1 MELKLQELTVPKP
14 FERTEHLFWADPYIA
29 GQLLAA
35 HLSQATDAASR
46 KELVIA
52 GTVALI
58 EQKFPKRRE
67 TAIIDFGC
75 GPGLYCHK
83 LAQAGYRVTGV
94 DISSNSIAYAKEQAK
109 RAGHPIDYHQANYL
123 ESLPVHD
130 KFDLALL
137 IYCDYGALGPVER
150 QKLLQNIYQ
159 VLNAGGSLLLDVFS
173 DQEFAGLAEEQTWA
187 TSDGGFWSADAYLEI
202 QRIKK
207 YPHHLL
213 LNQEVI
219 LTATT
224 QKAYHIWTQ
233 YFSREMLVTELQT
246 AGFQVESVY
255 ADTCG
260 QTDVADSATLAV
272 LARK

>member
-29 GQLLAA
+29 GQLLEA

-46 KELVIA
+46 KEQVIT
-52 GTVALI
+52 GTVAFI
-58 EQKFPKRRE
+58 EQKFPKGRE

-94 DISSNSIAYAKEQAK
+94 DISSNSIAYAKEQASLT
-109 RAGHPIDYHQANYL
+109 IDYHQADYL
-123 ESLPVHD
+123 ESLPAHD
-130 KFDLALL
+130 TFDLALL

-159 VLNAGGSLLLDVFS
+159 ALNAGGSLLLDVFS
-173 DQEFAGLAEEQTWA
+173 DHEFAGLAEEQTWS
-187 TSDGGFWSADAYLEI
+187 TSDGGFWSAESYLEV

-246 AGFQVESVY
+246 AGFQVERMY

-260 QTDVADSATLAV
+260 QTDVADSATLAI